1 MRVLVDTGVWF
12 RFVRR
17 LPQAKTIEEVL
28 SDSRTRRHLC
38 AISVMEIV
46 RKWRLGKLDCP
57 DPETWLET
65 ALEGFQVIAV
75 DEPIARHAAL
85 WDWELKDPAD
95 RLIAAAAKIHA
106 VELWH
111 SDTVLRELKGFPQR
125 YFKAPP
131 L

>member
-1 MRVLVDTGVWF
+1 
-12 RFVRR
+12 
-17 LPQAKTIEEVL
+17 
-28 SDSRTRRHLC
+28 
-38 AISVMEIV
+38 
-46 RKWRLGKLDCP
+46 
-57 DPETWLET
+57 
-65 ALEGFQVIAV
+65 VIAV
-75 DEPIARHAAL
+75 DEPIARDAAL